1 MLARS
6 FARLRPI
13 VPIGAVFVLS
23 IGYSMILFVT
33 FGALG
38 APIPLADPL
47 GTVLPS
53 AIYDA
58 VLAALIGPLAIAVH
72 DRRVNQERVDW

>member
-1 MLARS
+1 
-6 FARLRPI
+6 
-13 VPIGAVFVLS
+13 
-23 IGYSMILFVT
+23 MILFVT

-38 APIPLADPL
+38 TPIPVADPL

-58 VLAALIGPLAIAVH
+58 VLAAIVGPLAIAVH
-72 DRRVNQERVDW
+72 DRRMEQERVDW